1 MFLLDTCRIIPFKYN
16 TPNCEWMDKF
26 ERMNT
31 WKNMWQYKY
40 ICYIWRPN
48 VYLNSESRIACILI
62 VTISKNWT
70 RKPRKLNDMCMI
82 ETCWSVD
89 LNQLLKPSQK
99 KKNQKLNLFEQL
111 LFTQVQKDL
120 RETFHDETIRLPD
133 ILTSLKAIFFCFTE
147 NASMS

>member
-1 MFLLDTCRIIPFKYN
+1 MLVSRSKPT
-16 TPNCEWMDKF
+16 
-26 ERMNT
+26 
-31 WKNMWQYKY
+31 
-40 ICYIWRPN
+40 
-48 VYLNSESRIACILI
+48 SETLA
-62 VTISKNWT
+62 
-70 RKPRKLNDMCMI
+70 
-82 ETCWSVD
+82 
-89 LNQLLKPSQK
+89 K

>member
-1 MFLLDTCRIIPFKYN
+1 
-16 TPNCEWMDKF
+16 
-26 ERMNT
+26 
-31 WKNMWQYKY
+31 
-40 ICYIWRPN
+40 
-48 VYLNSESRIACILI
+48 
-62 VTISKNWT
+62 
-70 RKPRKLNDMCMI
+70 MCMI

-133 ILTSLKAIFFCFTE
+133 ILTSLKAIFFLFYGKRIHE
-147 NASMS
+147 LNVYANEVNI

>member
-1 MFLLDTCRIIPFKYN
+1 MNEWINLKEWTHGKTCDN
-16 TPNCEWMDKF
+16 T
-26 ERMNT
+26 NT
-31 WKNMWQYKY
+31 YV
-40 ICYIWRPN
+40 ISGDIWPN
-48 VYLNSESRIACILI
+48 VYLNSEPRITCILT

-70 RKPRKLNDMCMI
+70 RKPQKLNDMCMI

-99 KKNQKLNLFEQL
+99 IKNQKLNHQPL
-111 LFTQVQKDL
+111 LFTQVQRDL